1 MRVFVAEDEFLVAVQ
16 LEEDLRA
23 VGFSVI
29 GPFGTLDSAM
39 QAARH
44 VQPDVAVLDVNLNG
58 DMVFPLADELLKRS
72 IPVVLVSGYLPTDL
86 PERFRRVPHISKP
99 YDPAALGELL
109 GRLGASGPG

>member
-1 MRVFVAEDEFLVAVQ
+1 MRIFVAEDEFLVAVQ

-23 VGFSVI
+23 AGLSVI

-44 VQPDVAVLDVNLNG
+44 VQPDLAVLDVNLNG
-58 DMVFPLADELLKRS
+58 DMVYPLADDLLRRS

-86 PERFRRVPHISKP
+86 PERFRKIPHISKP
-99 YDPAALGELL
+99 YDPARLVELL
-109 GRLGASGPG
+109 GSLATSGPG